1 MSVSED
7 NKAYPLAV
15 FRKIVADAVKEAD
28 MISDDVA
35 AMVTGFPVPGPH
47 HAAAEAYFGRALGD
61 RRGGRGDQGGYQSGR
76 GRARCRDGAL
86 FRKRQAAARSLHDK

>member
-1 MSVSED
+1 MSVSD

-35 AMVTGFPVPGPH
+35 AMVTGFQ
-47 HAAAEAYFGRALGD
+47 F
-61 RRGGRGDQGGYQSGR
+61 
-76 GRARCRDGAL
+76 
-86 FRKRQAAARSLHDK
+86 